1 MIMLRQLG
9 RVALAGA
16 VAAGVVTASATSPAA
31 AATTRFE
38 AEAATISQGTVES
51 NHPGFTGSGFVNFDN
66 AAGSYVE
73 FSVSEPAAR
82 LARLT
87 FRFANG
93 TTTNRPLTV
102 TVNGATVSTGLG
114 FVGTGAW
121 TTWQPQVIV
130 ADLAAGTNLVRAAAT
145 TANGGPNIDSLTVD
159 DTVGSTDWSTAVVT
173 ATTARSTPANFG
185 GWGYP
190 QGLYLW
196 GQYLVWQRT
205 HTASYLQYIRDWAD
219 RFVDSSGNIDNTFNN
234 LDSMQSGNV
243 LLALFKE
250 TGQAK
255 YRTAAMKIRTRLNT
269 YPKTSDGGF
278 WHATSRQHQLWG
290 DGTFMVL
297 PFLARYGQIV
307 GDATFADNTAA
318 QQLIIYY
325 SHLQS
330 SIGLLFHAYDESR
343 TQSWADPDTGA
354 SPLHWCRA
362 IGWFGMATTEV
373 LEALPADHPQRP
385 QLVSMIRTLVS
396 AFARYQDP
404 ATGRWFQVV
413 DMGSRSDNWTETSCS
428 SMFTYVTSRAVE
440 RGYVDPGFAAVA
452 SRGYRG
458 VLAKVSLGSDGRTN
472 ITDICVGTNVSD
484 SYAFYV
490 GRTRATNDLHGLG
503 AFLIMNEQLRR
514 VGG

>member
-1 MIMLRQLG
+1 MTVLRQLG
-9 RVALAGA
+9 RLLLAGSLA
-16 VAAGVVTASATSPAA
+16 GGMVAASATSPAA

-38 AEAATISQGTVES
+38 AETATISHGTVAS
-51 NHPGFTGSGFVNFDN
+51 NHSGFTGSGFVDYENS
-66 AAGSYVE
+66 AGSFVE
-73 FSVSEPAAR
+73 FAVSEPAVR

-93 TTTNRPLTV
+93 TSANRSMTI
-102 TVNGATVSTGLG
+102 TVNGATVSTNLG
-114 FVGTGAW
+114 FTSTSAW
-121 TTWQPQVIV
+121 TTWQTQVIV
-130 ADLAAGTNLVRAAAT
+130 ADLVAGTNLIRATAA
-145 TANGGPNIDSLTVD
+145 TANGGPNLDSLTVD
-159 DTVGSTDWSTAVVT
+159 DSVGSTDWSTAVVNST
-173 ATTARSTPANFG
+173 MARSSPANFG
-185 GWGYP
+185 GWGYT

-196 GQYLVWQRT
+196 AQYLVWQRT
-205 HTASYLQYIRDWAD
+205 HSASYLQYIRDWVD
-219 RFVDSSGNIDNTFNN
+219 RFVDSGGNIDNSFNN

-269 YPKTSDGGF
+269 YPTTSDGGF
-278 WHATSRQHQLWG
+278 WHGTSREHQLWG

-307 GDATFADNTAA
+307 GDTTFANDTTAR
-318 QQLIIYY
+318 QLIIYY

-343 TQSWADPDTGA
+343 NQSWADPDTGV

-428 SMFTYVTSRAVE
+428 SMYTYVTSRAVE
-440 RGYVDPGFAAVA
+440 RGYVDPSFAAVA

-458 VLAKVSLGSDGRTN
+458 VLATVSLGSDGRTN

-484 SYAFYV
+484 SYTFYI

-503 AFLIMNEQLRR
+503 AFLLMSEQLRR